1 MVSEPAQNNRLFCF
15 GYGYSCDYLARA
27 LRQQGGWEIAGTT
40 RDPDKKDAMDESG
53 IETFLFTGDRS
64 LVDARQFLTGTTH
77 LIISTP
83 PDDGGDPAFLHHGD
97 DVLKISTLR
106 WAGYLSSTSVYGDR
120 EGGWVDEDSEL
131 RSNSKRGSRREKAEA
146 QWLSLYKDEAL
157 PVHIFRLAG
166 IYGPGRSALDSVRA
180 GVARRIDKPG
190 HAFSRVHIDDIVQVL
205 LASMEKPNPGRVY
218 NVCDDEAAPS
228 HKLIARACEML
239 ELPVPALIPYDQA
252 DLAPMARSFYSD
264 NKRVRNQRIKEEL
277 GITLKYPDFRSGLEA
292 CLAQESSAPA
302 AYFSAEA

>member
-1 MVSEPAQNNRLFCF
+1 MPGSGKNNRLFCF
-15 GYGYSCDYLARA
+15 GYGYSCEYLARA
-27 LRQQGGWEIAGTT
+27 LRPHGWEIAGTT
-40 RDPDKKDAMDESG
+40 RDSEKKEVMEGSG
-53 IETFLFTGDRS
+53 VETFLFTGDRS
-64 LVDARQFLTGTTH
+64 LVDARQFLAGTTH
-77 LIISTP
+77 LLISTP
-83 PDDGGDPAFLHHGD
+83 PDDRGDPAFLHHGD
-97 DVLKISTLR
+97 DVTAIAGLR

-120 EGGWVDEDSEL
+120 EGGWVEEESEL
-131 RSNSKRGSRREKAEA
+131 RPNSKRGSRREKAEA
-146 QWLSLYKDEAL
+146 QWLSLYKDDNF

-190 HAFSRVHIDDIVQVL
+190 HAFSRVHIDDIVQAL

-239 ELPVPALIPYDQA
+239 GLPVPALIPYEQA

-264 NKRVRNQRIKEEL
+264 NKRVRNQRLKEEL
-277 GITLKYPDFRSGLEA
+277 GVKLKYPDFRSGLEA
-292 CLAQESSAPA
+292 CLEAEGAAPA
-302 AYFSAEA
+302 LFASSEG